1 MRINNVVRSKKP
13 FIFIVIFVLIFSI
26 YNIHRTKATTL
37 PHKTQY
43 IILTTNNLMQS
54 AQLIAKTRNKKYDV
68 KIVTVEDIGSNSPSE
83 IRNYLKK
90 IAISKGYLLILGSE
104 NIIPRPSMYPSSTA
118 HSVSYSAPSETK
130 TDLYYAL
137 LNEEL
142 DKDRDLF
149 PGELYDDRMNISPDI
164 FVGRIPFDSNEEIK
178 TIFNRAIQFEEN
190 PPQTA
195 VLAASFIAYPGE
207 IYQGARIFNGDGA
220 REEELIATFLGENV
234 IKLYEK
240 SGSFPS
246 VYKADFELTKENFYS
261 ALPNAGFVNWVAHGS
276 NSAAYREIWND
287 KNENGIPDDGEFK
300 FESFIAKDDAFKAN
314 GIFFSGSCLNENGSS
329 NLGKAILEKGGVAFI
344 GSTGISYSPSYFAAP
359 HDGGTGS
366 INYYFVKN
374 LTAGKTVGESLYT
387 ALQEFFENDFY
398 NNIEDPIE
406 ANLMNIYDYNLY
418 GDPAII
424 WNVVEKQKECT
435 TTKRNENPIV
445 LHIDNTK
452 DMKIT
457 LNIPEKTSL
466 FILLPTGV
474 YIKSSS
480 VKNTIIDNAF
490 GIMRL
495 NNAIGEIVFSGAARG
510 NIKGQITIRDSITTE
525 GLLEDKTFNVVING
539 YDIRDINMDER
550 VDSNDLEILLDNFG
564 KTYMDKG
571 FNSFSDLNSDYK
583 TDGKDL
589 FLFLLP

>member
-1 MRINNVVRSKKP
+1 MQITNVVKSKKP
-13 FIFIVIFVLIFSI
+13 FIFIIIFALIFSI
-26 YNIHRTKATTL
+26 CNIHRTKATTIT
-37 PHKTQY
+37 HKTQY
-43 IILTTNNLMQS
+43 IILTANNLMQS
-54 AQLIAKTRNKKYDV
+54 AQLVAETRNKKYDV
-68 KIVTVEDIGSNSPSE
+68 KIVTVEDIGSNNPSE

-90 IAISKGYLLILGSE
+90 IAVSKGYLLILGSE
-104 NIIPRPSMYPSSTA
+104 NTIPRPSMYPSSTV
-118 HSVSYSAPSETK
+118 HSVSYSVPSETK

-142 DKDRDLF
+142 DKDGDLF
-149 PGELYDDRMNISPDI
+149 PGELYDDRMNIAPDI
-164 FVGRIPFDSNEEIK
+164 FVGRIPFDSNKEIEK
-178 TIFNRAIQFEEN
+178 IFNRTIQFEEN

-246 VYKADFELTKENFYS
+246 IYDADFELTKENFYS
-261 ALPNAGFVNWVAHGS
+261 VLPNAGFVNWVAHGS

-300 FESFIAKDDAFKAN
+300 FESFIAKDDTFKAN
-314 GIFFSGSCLNENGSS
+314 GIFFSGSCLNENGTS

-374 LTAGKTVGESLYT
+374 LTSGKTVGESLYT

-398 NNIEDPIE
+398 NDIEDPIE

-418 GDPAII
+418 GDPSIT
-424 WNVVEKQKECT
+424 WNVVEKQKEYT
-435 TTKRNENPIV
+435 TTKRPENPIV
-445 LHIDNTK
+445 LRIDNVK
-452 DMKIT
+452 DIKIT

-466 FILLPTGV
+466 FILLPTGI

-480 VKNTIIDNAF
+480 VKNAIIDNAF
-490 GIMRL
+490 GIIRL
-495 NNAIGEIVFSGAARG
+495 NNAIGEIVFSGVVRG
-510 NIKGQITIRDSITTE
+510 NIKGQITIKDSITTE
-525 GLLEDKTFNVVING
+525 DLLENKTFNVVING
-539 YDIRDINMDER
+539 YDIRDIDMDER
-550 VDSNDLEILLDNFG
+550 VDSNDLEILIGNFG

-571 FNSFSDLNSDYK
+571 FNHFADLNSDYK

-589 FLFLLP
+589 FILLFP

>member
-1 MRINNVVRSKKP
+1 MQITNVVKSKKP
-13 FIFIVIFVLIFSI
+13 FIFIIIFALIFSI
-26 YNIHRTKATTL
+26 CNIHRTKATTIT
-37 PHKTQY
+37 HKTQY
-43 IILTTNNLMQS
+43 IILTANNLMQS
-54 AQLIAKTRNKKYDV
+54 AQLVAETRNKKYDV
-68 KIVTVEDIGSNSPSE
+68 KIVTVEDIGSNNPSE

-90 IAISKGYLLILGSE
+90 IAVSKGYLLILGSE
-104 NIIPRPSMYPSSTA
+104 NTIPRPSMYPSSTV
-118 HSVSYSAPSETK
+118 HSVSYSVPSETK

-142 DKDRDLF
+142 DKDGDLF
-149 PGELYDDRMNISPDI
+149 PGELYDDRMNIAPDI
-164 FVGRIPFDSNEEIK
+164 FVGRIPFDSNKEIEK
-178 TIFNRAIQFEEN
+178 IFNRTIQFEEN

-246 VYKADFELTKENFYS
+246 IYDADFELTKENFYS
-261 ALPNAGFVNWVAHGS
+261 VLPNAGFVNWVAHGS

-300 FESFIAKDDAFKAN
+300 FESFIAKDDTFKAN
-314 GIFFSGSCLNENGSS
+314 GIFFSGSCLNENGTS

-374 LTAGKTVGESLYT
+374 LTSGKTVGESLYT
-387 ALQEFFENDFY
+387 ALQEFFENDFC
-398 NNIEDPIE
+398 NDIEDPIE

-418 GDPAII
+418 GDPSIT
-424 WNVVEKQKECT
+424 WNVVEKQKEYT
-435 TTKRNENPIV
+435 TTKRPENPIV
-445 LHIDNTK
+445 LRIDNVK
-452 DMKIT
+452 DIKIT

-466 FILLPTGV
+466 FILLPTGI

-480 VKNTIIDNAF
+480 VKNAIIDNAF
-490 GIMRL
+490 GIIRL
-495 NNAIGEIVFSGAARG
+495 NNAIGEIVFSGVLRG
-510 NIKGQITIRDSITTE
+510 NIKGQITIKDSITTE
-525 GLLEDKTFNVVING
+525 DLLENKTFNVVING
-539 YDIRDINMDER
+539 YDIRDIDMDER
-550 VDSNDLEILLDNFG
+550 VDSNDLEILIGNFG

-571 FNSFSDLNSDYK
+571 FNHFADLNSDYK

-589 FLFLLP
+589 FILLFP

>member
-1 MRINNVVRSKKP
+1 MQINNVVKNKKP
-13 FIFIVIFVLIFSI
+13 FIFIIILVLIFSI
-26 YNIHRTKATTL
+26 CNIHRAKATAIM
-37 PHKTQY
+37 HKTQY
-43 IILTTNNLMQS
+43 IILTTNNLVQS

-68 KIVTVEDIGSNSPSE
+68 KIITVEDIGSNSPSE

-90 IAISKGYLLILGSE
+90 IAVSKGYLLILGSE
-104 NIIPRPSMYPSSTA
+104 NTIPRPSMYPSSTV
-118 HSVSYSAPSETK
+118 HSPSYSTPSETK

-142 DKDRDLF
+142 DEDGDLF
-149 PGELYDDRMNISPDI
+149 PGELYDDRMNIAPDI
-164 FVGRIPFDSNEEIK
+164 FVGRIPFDSNKEIEK
-178 TIFNRAIQFEEN
+178 IFNRTIQFEEN

-220 REEELIATFLGENV
+220 REEELIATFLNGNV

-246 VYKADFELTKENFYS
+246 IYDADFELTKENFYS
-261 ALPNAGFVNWVAHGS
+261 VLPNAGFVNWVAHGS
-276 NSAAYREIWND
+276 SSAAYREIWND
-287 KNENGIPDDGEFK
+287 KNENGIPDDGEFQ
-300 FESFIAKDDAFKAN
+300 FESFITKDDAFKAN
-314 GIFFSGSCLNENGSS
+314 GIFFSGSCLNENGAS
-329 NLGKAILEKGGVAFI
+329 NLGKTILKKGGVAFI

-366 INYYFVKN
+366 INCYFVKN

-418 GDPAII
+418 GDPAIT
-424 WNVVEKQKECT
+424 WNVVEKQKEYT
-435 TTKRNENPIV
+435 ATKKTENPIT
-445 LHIDNTK
+445 LHVNNTK
-452 DMKIT
+452 NIKIT

-466 FILLPTGV
+466 FILLPTGI

-490 GIMRL
+490 GIIRL
-495 NNAIGEIVFSGAARG
+495 NNAVGEIVFSGVVRG
-510 NIKGQITIRDSITTE
+510 NIKGQIIIKDSITTE
-525 GLLEDKTFNVVING
+525 DLLEDKTFNVAING

-550 VDSNDLEILLDNFG
+550 VDSNDLEILIENFG
-564 KTYMDKG
+564 KTYMDKE
-571 FNSFSDLNSDYK
+571 FNHFADLNSDYK